1 MINLKPGDKTA
12 LQDALRNLDYPA
24 TREKLVELAK
34 ENNAPRDAITAILEL
49 PETADFHD
57 PAQLRQAL
65 GIDVPGVKPSGGWQ

>member
-24 TREKLVELAK
+24 TREKVVELAK